1 MTKTTVLLA
10 TTAASFGI
18 SALVGIWL
26 VPYLRRLKYGQT
38 ILEIGPNWHKNK
50 QGTPTMG
57 GIMFILSVILSV
69 LAGFVLAS
77 NTRLLGA
84 QGFDRLLNT
93 RLFGGLAMALG
104 FSLIGFGDD
113 FVKVTK
119 KQNLGFTA
127 MQKLIFQFG
136 VSVVYLW
143 SLYCA
148 GDSSTTVFIPF
159 FGQLDLGV
167 AYWVLCSVG
176 IVYIVNS
183 VNLTDGLDGL
193 ASSVTIVCSLGFLVV
208 AWLLGFFQTA
218 LYCAAIAGGLV
229 GFLIYN
235 AYPAK
240 VFMGDTGSMF
250 LGGSVVA
257 MAFGVGLPLFLA
269 FLGIIYIIESLSVV
283 IQVLY
288 FKKTGG
294 KRFFKMT
301 PIHHHFE
308 LSGYSEMQIVLLFS
322 LVTAVGAALAVLA
335 VRFL

>member
-1 MTKTTVLLA
+1 MTKTTALLV
-10 TTAASFGI
+10 TAALSFAV
-18 SALVGIWL
+18 SALAGLWL

-69 LAGFVLAS
+69 LAGFILSINAG
-77 NTRLLGA
+77 LLGA
-84 QGFDRLLNT
+84 QSFDRLLNT
-93 RLFGGLAMALG
+93 RLFGGLLMALG

-127 MQKLIFQFG
+127 TQKLIFQFG
-136 VSVVYLW
+136 VSIVYLW
-143 SLYCA
+143 SLYGA
-148 GDSSTTVFIPF
+148 GDVSTTVFIPF
-159 FGQLDLGV
+159 WGQLGLGA

-193 ASSVTIVCSLGFLVV
+193 ASSVTIVCSLGFLSV

-218 LYCAAIAGGLV
+218 LYCAAVAGGLL
-229 GFLIYN
+229 GFLIFN

-269 FLGIIYIIESLSVV
+269 FLGIIYILESLSVV

-308 LSGYSEMQIVLLFS
+308 LSGYSETTIVLLFS
-322 LVTAVGAALAVLA
+322 FITAAGAAVALLA
-335 VRFL
+335 VRYL